1 MNFRSLDQISA
12 ENRCSMHESM
22 VINKDVNRTPS
33 EHGQIDVPDHSAESI
48 HESQRTP
55 KPIRASRAR
64 EFRRQFNTRSIDDIA
79 KDHRK
84 SLHQSMLPNEII
96 KKDFNAAQD
105 VPDHLEL
112 HESQKT
118 NRIKPKKEGKK
129 RVSSLKRHFVDK

>member
-1 MNFRSLDQISA
+1 
-12 ENRCSMHESM
+12 MHESM
-22 VINKDVNRTPS
+22 VINKEVNRTPS
-33 EHGQIDVPDHSAESI
+33 EHGQAATVVDVPDHSSESI

-64 EFRRQFNTRSIDDIA
+64 EFRKQFNTRSIDDIA
-79 KDHRK
+79 KAHRK

-96 KKDFNAAQD
+96 KKDFNSAQD

-118 NRIKPKKEGKK
+118 NKIKPKKEGKK
-129 RVSSLKRHFVDK
+129 RVSPII

>member
-1 MNFRSLDQISA
+1 
-12 ENRCSMHESM
+12 M

-79 KDHRK
+79 KEHRK

-105 VPDHLEL
+105 VPDHFEL

-129 RVSSLKRHFVDK
+129 RVSSATNSIISRCQ